1 LPVEISLN
9 VIFARQNDV
18 TIGDYHDLM
27 MDNIDE
33 VTEKEMMALGKIERD
48 KVIVSKAYNKKV
60 KAKPLRTKDRKFSKW
75 FPS

>member
-1 LPVEISLN
+1 
-9 VIFARQNDV
+9 
-18 TIGDYHDLM
+18 M